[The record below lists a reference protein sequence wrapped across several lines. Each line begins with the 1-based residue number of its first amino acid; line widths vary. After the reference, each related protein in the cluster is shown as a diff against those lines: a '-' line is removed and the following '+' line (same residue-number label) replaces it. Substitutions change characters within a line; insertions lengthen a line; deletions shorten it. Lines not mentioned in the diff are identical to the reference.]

1 MTNTIYRKLTFFVNG
16 KKIEVDDVDPKMTLA
31 VFLRDNLSLTGTK
44 IGCNEGGC
52 GACTVMISDMDPL
65 NDKVRHYSVNSCLTP
80 VCSVFGKNVTTIE
93 GISDLGKGKIHQI
106 QERLSK
112 SHGSQCGFC
121 TPGFVMAMYSL
132 LRNNPQPTTNEIDEA
147 LQGNLCRCTGYRP
160 ILEAFYSF
168 SKDNNNNLTVEENN
182 SCPMGDNCCKKDG
195 NKKNSISDR
204 KDIFSLVSFDS
215 SLPYTNEQEPIFPCE
230 LKVKNFHKKA
240 FKLKTNDC
248 IWYTPTTLEK
258 LIELKSKHPYSRIIS
273 GNSEI
278 AVELKFRFI
287 DLPII
292 INPKQIP
299 EMRKSYIDND
309 KEAGYIGT
317 NLSLNEMKIIL
328 EKWIKELPGER
339 TKIFKAIVSIL
350 HYFAGNHVR
359 NTASVAGNIVT
370 ASPISDL
377 NPIWMASNS
386 EIELVSTKYGK
397 RILKIDENFFTGYR
411 KTMIENDEIVTGI
424 WIPFS
429 KTNQYFQ
436 AFKQAQRREDDIAIV
451 TSAFSVIINKSSKND
466 FSNNNNYIIK
476 DIKIAFGGMAP
487 VTKLATKTMKLLNG
501 KEWSNSINE
510 IASESLI
517 NEFLLPNNVPGGM
530 ARYRMSLTLSFFFKF
545 YIYVSSKLEHNVFK
559 EYGIDSALQ
568 EPKLPPFKTS
578 QIYYDVPKDQKSYD
592 SVGRP
597 LQHISGENHTTGE
610 AIYVGDIHVYG
621 CLHMA
626 LLLSPVAKGII
637 QKIDPTEALQIP
649 GVVEY
654 FDKNN
659 VKDGTRIGHGDTLVF
674 AENEVMFHGQIICG
688 IVAESHE
695 IARQAVNKIKL
706 DIIPSKPILTVE
718 DALENKSFHQVNKL
732 SLHSSLTL
740 NDKKENFDYS
750 KCDHVIE
757 GEIKIGGQEHFY
769 LETSQVL
776 AIPGERDEMEIIAST
791 QCVNDTQ
798 RDVCIALGIP
808 RNKVI
813 VKVKRIGGGFGGKE
827 STSGLIAAPAAI
839 AAKKLKRP
847 IKLVLE
853 RFDDMALTGT
863 RHPYRFNYKVG
874 IDNNLKLK
882 SCEVTC
888 YSNSGATLD
897 LSGGVL
903 TRAMVHI
910 DNVYKWENADIYGYL
925 CKTNISSNT
934 AFRGFGGPQ
943 AMFCTETIID
953 HISETLN
960 VDCNL
965 IRQKN
970 FYQEGDKTHFGMTLR
985 QCNIT
990 RCWNECNNLSNYE
1003 KRKEEIKKFNEHS
1016 KYKKRGIYMI
1026 PTKFGIGFGFKQLNQ
1041 AGCLINIYTDGSV
1054 LISHGGMEMGQ
1065 GLHTKIIQIA
1075 SRCLQIPVE
1084 KIVINDTSTDKVP
1097 NASPTAASVGSD
1109 MNGLAV
1115 KNGCDILMERLKPFK
1130 EANPNGKWEDWVM
1143 DAYVNRVSLSTTGF
1157 GIIHSETIDFMDG
1170 KGAEA
1175 FGYAVYGVACTEVE
1189 IDCLTGDHHMIKSDI
1204 VMDIGDS
1211 LNPAI
1216 DIGQIEGA
1224 FIQGYGLFT
1233 MEEIKI
1239 RNDGVR
1245 HTRGPGTYKIPSAD
1259 DVPRHFNVKLL
1270 KGSSNKMAI
1279 FSSKAV
1285 GEPPLFLGCSAFFA
1299 IKEAIKAY
1307 RLEHN
1312 LSGYFRMDSPATAE
1326 KIRLHCSDN
1335 ITSLINKATSNYEKE
1350 IPWNVT
1356 L

>member
-1 MTNTIYRKLTFFVNG
+1 MTNSISRKLIFYVNG
-16 KKIEVDDVDPKMTLA
+16 KKIELNDVDPKMTLA
-31 VFLRDNLSLTGTK
+31 VFLRDKLFLTGTK

-65 NDKVRHYSVNSCLTP
+65 TDEIRHYSVNSCLTP

-93 GISDLGKGKIHQI
+93 GISNLGRGRIHQV
-106 QERLSK
+106 QERLTK

-168 SKDNNNNLTVEENN
+168 SKDNKNDIKVKEKTLCSLGE
-182 SCPMGDNCCKKDG
+182 DCCK
-195 NKKNSISDR
+195 NKKNGNDTTDDR
-204 KDIFSLVSFDS
+204 KDIFSLISFDS

-230 LKVKNFHKKA
+230 LKLKKYHKQA
-240 FKLKTNDC
+240 FKLKTDDC
-248 IWYTPTTLEK
+248 IWYTPTTLQK
-258 LIELKSKHPYSRIIS
+258 LVELKDKHPYSRIIS
-273 GNSEI
+273 GNSEV

-292 INPKQIP
+292 INPKQVP
-299 EMRKSYIDND
+299 EMRKSFLDFDRN
-309 KEAGYIGT
+309 AGYIGT
-317 NLSLNEMKIIL
+317 NLSLNEMKTIL
-328 EKWIKELPGER
+328 ERWIKELPGEK

-386 EIELVSTKYGK
+386 EIEVISSKNGK
-397 RILKIDENFFTGYR
+397 RTITIDENFFTGYR
-411 KTMIENDEIVTGI
+411 KTLIKSDEIVTGI

-451 TSAFSVIINKSSKND
+451 TSAFSVIINHSSNDNSSK
-466 FSNNNNYIIK
+466 IK
-476 DIKIAFGGMAP
+476 NHTIDDIKIAFGGMAP
-487 VTKLATKTMKLLNG
+487 VTKLATKTMAILNG
-501 KEWSNSINE
+501 KEWNDKIKE
-510 IASESLI
+510 IASEELI
-517 NEFLLPNNVPGGM
+517 KEFMLPCNVPGGM

-545 YIYVSSKLEHNVFK
+545 YVYVSSKIDHNTFQD
-559 EYGIDSALQ
+559 YGVNSALQ

-578 QIYYDVPKDQKSYD
+578 QIFYDVPEGQEGYD
-592 SVGRP
+592 GVGRP
-597 LQHISGENHTTGE
+597 LQHVSGELHTTGE
-610 AIYVGDIHVYG
+610 AVYVGDISVAR

-626 LLLSPVAKGII
+626 LLLSPVAKGTI
-637 QKIDPTEALQIP
+637 QNIDPTEALQMP
-649 GVVEY
+649 GVVGY
-654 FDKNN
+654 FDKND
-659 VKDGTRIGHGDTLVF
+659 VKKGTRIGHGDTLVF
-674 AENEVMFHGQIICG
+674 AENEVIFHGQPICG
-688 IVAESHE
+688 IVAEDHE
-695 IARQAVNKIKL
+695 TARKAVNKIKL
-706 DIIPSKPILTVE
+706 DILPSKPILTIE
-718 DALENKSFHQVNKL
+718 EALEAKTFHQSNKL

-740 NDKKENFDYS
+740 NDKKEEFDYS
-750 KCDHVIE
+750 LCDHVIE
-757 GEIKIGGQEHFY
+757 GEIKMGGQEHFY

-776 AIPGERDEMEIIAST
+776 AIPGERGEMEVIAST

-798 RDVCIALGIP
+798 RDVCNALGLP
-808 RNKVI
+808 RHKVH

-827 STSGLIAAPAAI
+827 STSGLIAAPAAV
-839 AAKKLKRP
+839 AASILKRP
-847 IKLVLE
+847 VKLVLE

-874 IDNNLKLK
+874 IDKNLKLK
-882 SCEVTC
+882 SFEVSC

-910 DNVYKWENADIYGYL
+910 DNVYKWDNADIYGYL

-943 AMFCTETIID
+943 GMFCTETIID

-960 VDCNL
+960 INCNL
-965 IRQKN
+965 LREKN

-990 RCWNECNNLSNYE
+990 RCWDECKKLSDYE
-1003 KRKEEIKKFNEHS
+1003 KRIDDVKKFNEHN

-1065 GLHTKIIQIA
+1065 GLHTKMIQVA

-1084 KIVINDTSTDKVP
+1084 KIIINDTSTDKVP

-1130 EANPNGKWEDWVM
+1130 DANPTGKWEDWVM
-1143 DAYVNRVSLSTTGF
+1143 AAYVNRVSLSTTGF

-1175 FGYAVYGVACTEVE
+1175 FGYAVYGAACTEVE
-1189 IDCLTGDHHMIKSDI
+1189 IDCLTGDHHMIRSDI

-1239 RNDGVR
+1239 RSDGVR

-1312 LSGYFRMDSPATAE
+1312 LSGYFRLDSPATAE
-1326 KIRLHCSDN
+1326 NIRLHCSDG
-1335 ITSLINKATSNYEKE
+1335 ITTIINNATLNYENE
-1350 IPWNVT
+1350 VPWNVT